1 MKLYST
7 TFTSNYFQFKIY
19 VGLDRQGDIT
29 KDKVWKYFFPKSRL
43 SSEFS
48 IPDAGERGEIIMF
61 SCFKICPEICKIMS

>member
-29 KDKVWKYFFPKSRL
+29 KDKVWKYFF
-43 SSEFS
+43 SEVTS
-48 IPDAGERGEIIMF
+48 
-61 SCFKICPEICKIMS
+61 